1 MEKLVYG
8 HLVEIE
14 MYRDMLENEGITC
27 MIKNEFEEASHAGF
41 GSGLPGNVDLFVD
54 EDEIEKASKIIEEY
68 KAANG

>member
-1 MEKLVYG
+1 MKRIIYG

-14 MYRDMLENEGITC
+14 MYRDMLEKENITC

-54 EDEIEKASKIIEEY
+54 EENIEKASFIINAHKESQ
-68 KAANG
+68 K